1 MKKIFMSVLT
11 IAAALFFTNCSNGS
25 SGTAMLDLDVRICP
39 NKDAQS
45 WYDRSKAEEK
55 QMYDDFCNLFTV
67 LPGPY
72 EFTWEELKNQDGAT
86 GYEQC
91 ATKLKIRLRL
101 NKTLKAGIDNGYAD
115 GRQMNEERM
124 IEAISRAYDFQMVN
138 SEGKSSMEDGEHI
151 TLFFKPDLNTKWG
164 ADGKIGAT
172 ENKDAI
178 LDFYHF
184 LTSEPG
190 TEFDLILDCGIQ
202 QCKAIEDMI
211 EFNKGL
217 YIQPTTDVWRSNFK
231 VE

>member
-1 MKKIFMSVLT
+1 MVLVLL
-11 IAAALFFTNCSNGS
+11 LF
-25 SGTAMLDLDVRICP
+25 L
-39 NKDAQS
+39 Q
-45 WYDRSKAEEK
+45 
-55 QMYDDFCNLFTV
+55 Q
-67 LPGPY
+67 
-72 EFTWEELKNQDGAT
+72 
-86 GYEQC
+86 
-91 ATKLKIRLRL
+91 
-101 NKTLKAGIDNGYAD
+101 
-115 GRQMNEERM
+115 
-124 IEAISRAYDFQMVN
+124 
-138 SEGKSSMEDGEHI
+138 EHI

-217 YIQPTTDVWRSNFK
+217 YIQPTTDVWRSNIK
-231 VE
+231 VEWHNEYEIILKTTYLIASVIICEW